1 MKRNLTNYE
10 MLAIVN
16 QMTLTGDWQ
25 KTSIAERMAD
35 ADKIRMCK
43 EFGVNIN
50 AADEIK
56 AGNVV
61 VDVCEGSFWWK
72 MNENDIRTEK
82 YDGMYGSGICKKGR
96 LTRDYSWIMYY
107 YINNYVTNK
116 CMTAARRKKGQ
127 DIQKNMDEN
136 KKLFLFVSD
145 DGEAYYAADFE
156 DYDATLVAVYSK
168 KDKLPKVKETNAM
181 CIKALAKT
189 FDLRDT
195 KTNKRVA

>member
-25 KTSIAERMAD
+25 KMPIAERMAD
-35 ADKIRMCK
+35 EDKIKMCK
-43 EFGVNIN
+43 EFDVSIN

-56 AGNVV
+56 ASN
-61 VDVCEGSFWWK
+61 VDVDVLEGSFWWK
-72 MNENDIRTEK
+72 MNQNDIRTER
-82 YDGMYGSGICKKGR
+82 YNGMYGSGICKKGH

-107 YINNYVTNK
+107 CVNNYVTNK
-116 CMTAARRKKGQ
+116 GMTVAKRKKGQ
-127 DIQKNMDEN
+127 DIQKDIDG
-136 KKLFLFVSD
+136 KAKLFLFVNN

>member
-16 QMTLTGDWQ
+16 QMTLSGDWQ
-25 KTSIAERMAD
+25 KMSVAERMSN

-43 EFGVNIN
+43 EFSVSIN

>member
-16 QMTLTGDWQ
+16 QVTLSGDWQ
-25 KTSIAERMAD
+25 KMTVTERMAD

-43 EFGVNIN
+43 EFGVTIN

-72 MNENDIRTEK
+72 MNQNDIRTER
-82 YDGMYGSGICKKGR
+82 YNGMYGSGICKKGH
-96 LTRDYSWIMYY
+96 LTKDYSYIIYY
-107 YINNYVTNK
+107 YVNNYVTDK
-116 CMTAARRKKGQ
+116 SMTAAKRKEGQ
-127 DIQKNMDEN
+127 DIQKNMDE
-136 KKLFLFVSD
+136 KAKLFLFVNN
-145 DGEAYYAADFE
+145 DGEAYYAADYE
-156 DYDATLVAVYSK
+156 NYDAILVAVYNK
-168 KDKLPKVKETNAM
+168 GDKLPKVKDTNKM
-181 CIKALAKT
+181 CVRALARA

-195 KTNKRVA
+195 KTNKKVA

>member
-16 QMTLTGDWQ
+16 QMTLRGNWQ
-25 KTSIAERMAD
+25 DMPVAERMAD

-43 EFGVNIN
+43 EFNVSIN
-50 AADEIK
+50 AADEMK
-56 AGNVV
+56 ASNVD

-72 MNENDIRTEK
+72 MNQSDIRTER
-82 YDGMYGSGICKKGR
+82 YDGMYGGGICKKGH
-96 LTRDYSWIMYY
+96 LTKDYSWIMYY
-107 YINNYVTNK
+107 CVNNYVTNK
-116 CMTAARRKKGQ
+116 SMTAAKRKKGQ

-136 KKLFLFVSD
+136 KKMFLFVNS

-156 DYDATLVAVYSK
+156 DYDAVLVAVYSK

-181 CIKALAKT
+181 CIKALARA
-189 FDLRDT
+189 FELRDT

>member
-1 MKRNLTNYE
+1 MKRDLMNFE

-16 QMTLTGDWQ
+16 QMTLSGDWQ
-25 KTSIAERMAD
+25 KMPVAERMAD
-35 ADKIRMCK
+35 EDKIRMCK
-43 EFGVNIN
+43 EFGVSIN

-56 AGNVV
+56 ASNVD

-72 MNENDIRTEK
+72 MNDGDIRIER

-107 YINNYVTNK
+107 CVNNYVTNK
-116 CMTAARRKKGQ
+116 CMTSARRKEGQ

-136 KKLFLFVSD
+136 KKLFLFVNN
-145 DGEAYYAADFE
+145 DGEAYYAADYE
-156 DYDATLVAVYSK
+156 NYDAILVAVYNK
-168 KDKLPKVKETNAM
+168 GDKLPKVKDTNKM
-181 CIKALAKT
+181 CVRALARA

>member
-16 QMTLTGDWQ
+16 KITLPGDW
-25 KTSIAERMAD
+25 KEMSITERMSN

-43 EFGVNIN
+43 EFGVSIN

-56 AGNVV
+56 AGSVV
-61 VDVCEGSFWWK
+61 VGVWEGSFWWK
-72 MNENDIRTEK
+72 MNANDIRTER

-116 CMTAARRKKGQ
+116 CMTAAKRKKGQ
-127 DIQKNMDEN
+127 DIQKNMDE
-136 KKLFLFVSD
+136 KAKLFLFVNN
-145 DGEAYYAADFE
+145 DGEAYYAADYE
-156 DYDATLVAVYSK
+156 DCDAILVAVYSK

-181 CIKALAKT
+181 CIRALARA

>member
-16 QMTLTGDWQ
+16 QVTLSGDWQ
-25 KTSIAERMAD
+25 KTPITERMAD
-35 ADKIRMCK
+35 EDKIRMCK
-43 EFGVNIN
+43 EFNVTIN

-61 VDVCEGSFWWK
+61 VGVWEGSFWWK
-72 MNENDIRTEK
+72 MNANDIRTER

-116 CMTAARRKKGQ
+116 CMTAAKRKKGQ
-127 DIQKNMDEN
+127 DIQKDMDE
-136 KKLFLFVSD
+136 KDKLFLFVSNN
-145 DGEAYYAADFE
+145 GEAYYAASFE
-156 DYDATLVAVYSK
+156 DCDATLVAVYSK

-181 CIKALAKT
+181 CIKALARA

>member
-16 QMTLTGDWQ
+16 KMTLPGDW
-25 KTSIAERMAD
+25 KEMSITERMAD
-35 ADKIRMCK
+35 TDKIRMCK
-43 EFGVNIN
+43 EFDVTIN

-56 AGNVV
+56 ASNVDV
-61 VDVCEGSFWWK
+61 NVCEGSLWWK
-72 MNENDIRTEK
+72 MNANDVRVER
-82 YDGMYGSGICKKGR
+82 YNGMYGSGICKKGR

-107 YINNYVTNK
+107 YINNYVTNE
-116 CMTAARRKKGQ
+116 CMTAAKRKKGQ
-127 DIQKNMDEN
+127 DIQKNMDE
-136 KKLFLFVSD
+136 KDKLFLFVSN
-145 DGEAYYAADFE
+145 DGEAYYAADYE
-156 DYDATLVAVYSK
+156 DCDAILVAVYSK

-181 CIKALAKT
+181 CIRALAKA

>member
-16 QMTLTGDWQ
+16 QVTLSGDWQ
-25 KTSIAERMAD
+25 KMPVAERMAD

-43 EFGVNIN
+43 EFDVSIN

-56 AGNVV
+56 ASN
-61 VDVCEGSFWWK
+61 VDVDVWEGSFWWK
-72 MNENDIRTEK
+72 MNQSDIRTER
-82 YDGMYGSGICKKGR
+82 YNGMYGSGICKKGH

-107 YINNYVTNK
+107 CVNNYVTNK
-116 CMTAARRKKGQ
+116 GMTAAKRKKGQ
-127 DIQKNMDEN
+127 DIQKNMDE
-136 KKLFLFVSD
+136 KAKLFLFVNN
-145 DGEAYYAADFE
+145 DGEAYYAADYE
-156 DYDATLVAVYSK
+156 NYDATLVAVYSK
-168 KDKLPKVKETNAM
+168 KDKLPKVKETNVM
-181 CIKALAKT
+181 CIKALARA

>member
-1 MKRNLTNYE
+1 MKRDLMNFE

-16 QMTLTGDWQ
+16 QMTLSGDWQ
-25 KTSIAERMAD
+25 KMSVAERMSN

-43 EFGVNIN
+43 EFSVSIN

-127 DIQKNMDEN
+127 DIQKDMDE
-136 KKLFLFVSD
+136 KAKLFLFVNS
-145 DGEAYYAADFE
+145 DGEAYYAADYE

-168 KDKLPKVKETNAM
+168 KDKLPKVKETNVM
-181 CIKALAKT
+181 CIKALARA

>member
-25 KTSIAERMAD
+25 KMPIAERMAD
-35 ADKIRMCK
+35 EDKIKMCK
-43 EFGVNIN
+43 EFDVSIN

-56 AGNVV
+56 ASNVDI
-61 VDVCEGSFWWK
+61 DVLEGSFWWK
-72 MNENDIRTEK
+72 MNQNDIRTER
-82 YDGMYGSGICKKGR
+82 YNGMYGSGICKKGH

-107 YINNYVTNK
+107 CVNNYVTNK
-116 CMTAARRKKGQ
+116 GMIAAKRKKGQ
-127 DIQKNMDEN
+127 DIQKDIDG
-136 KKLFLFVSD
+136 KAKLFLFVNN

>member
-1 MKRNLTNYE
+1 MKRDLMNFE

-16 QMTLTGDWQ
+16 QMTLSGDWQ
-25 KTSIAERMAD
+25 KMSVAERMSN

-43 EFGVNIN
+43 EFSVRIN

-181 CIKALAKT
+181 CIKTLAKT
-189 FDLRDT
+189 FNLRDT

>member
-16 QMTLTGDWQ
+16 KITLPGDW
-25 KTSIAERMAD
+25 KEMSVTERMSN

-43 EFGVNIN
+43 EFGVSIN

-56 AGNVV
+56 AGSVV
-61 VDVCEGSFWWK
+61 VGVWEGSFWWK
-72 MNENDIRTEK
+72 MNANDIRTER

-116 CMTAARRKKGQ
+116 CMTAAKRKKGQ
-127 DIQKNMDEN
+127 DIQK
-136 KKLFLFVSD
+136 KH
-145 DGEAYYAADFE
+145 G
-156 DYDATLVAVYSK
+156 
-168 KDKLPKVKETNAM
+168 
-181 CIKALAKT
+181 
-189 FDLRDT
+189 
-195 KTNKRVA
+195 

>member
-16 QMTLTGDWQ
+16 QMTLTKDWH
-25 KTSIAERMAD
+25 KMAVAERMAD

-43 EFGVNIN
+43 EFDVNIN

-56 AGNVV
+56 ASNVD
-61 VDVCEGSFWWK
+61 VDVCEGSLWWK
-72 MNENDIRTEK
+72 MNENDIRTER

-107 YINNYVTNK
+107 CVNNYVTNK
-116 CMTAARRKKGQ
+116 GMTAAKRKKGQ

>member
-16 QMTLTGDWQ
+16 LMTLTGDWQ
-25 KTSIAERMAD
+25 KMPIAERMAD
-35 ADKIRMCK
+35 EDKIKMCK
-43 EFGVNIN
+43 EFDVSIN

-56 AGNVV
+56 ASN
-61 VDVCEGSFWWK
+61 VDVDVLEGSFWWK
-72 MNENDIRTEK
+72 MNQNDIRIER
-82 YDGMYGSGICKKGR
+82 YNGMHGSGICKKGH

-107 YINNYVTNK
+107 CVNNYVTNK
-116 CMTAARRKKGQ
+116 GMTAAKRKKGQ
-127 DIQKNMDEN
+127 DIQKDIDG
-136 KKLFLFVSD
+136 KAKLFLFVNN

>member
-16 QMTLTGDWQ
+16 QVTLARDWQ
-25 KTSIAERMAD
+25 KMSAAERMAD

-43 EFGVNIN
+43 EFNVTIN

-56 AGNVV
+56 ASN
-61 VDVCEGSFWWK
+61 VDVDVWEGSLWWK
-72 MNENDIRTEK
+72 MNQGDIRTER
-82 YDGMYGSGICKKGR
+82 YNGMYGSGICKKGR

-107 YINNYVTNK
+107 CVNNYVTNK
-116 CMTAARRKKGQ
+116 SMTAAKRKEGQ
-127 DIQKNMDEN
+127 SIQKDMDE
-136 KKLFLFVSD
+136 KAKLFLFVNI

-156 DYDATLVAVYSK
+156 DYDAVLVAVYNK
-168 KDKLPKVKETNAM
+168 NDKLPKVKDTNKM
-181 CIKALAKT
+181 CIRALARA

>member
-25 KTSIAERMAD
+25 KMPIAERMAD
-35 ADKIRMCK
+35 EDKIKMCK
-43 EFGVNIN
+43 EFDVSIN

-56 AGNVV
+56 ASNVDI
-61 VDVCEGSFWWK
+61 DVLEGSFWWK
-72 MNENDIRTEK
+72 MNQNDIRTER
-82 YDGMYGSGICKKGR
+82 YNGMYGSGICKKGH

-107 YINNYVTNK
+107 CVNNYVTNK
-116 CMTAARRKKGQ
+116 GMTAAKRKKGQ
-127 DIQKNMDEN
+127 DIQKDIDG
-136 KKLFLFVSD
+136 KAKLFLFVNN

>member
-16 QMTLTGDWQ
+16 QMTLSGDWQ
-25 KTSIAERMAD
+25 KMPIAERMAD
-35 ADKIRMCK
+35 ADKIQMCK
-43 EFGVNIN
+43 EFGVTIN

-56 AGNVV
+56 ASKVG
-61 VDVCEGSFWWK
+61 VDVWEGSLWWK

-107 YINNYVTNK
+107 CVNNYVTNK
-116 CMTAARRKKGQ
+116 CITADKRREGQ

-136 KKLFLFVSD
+136 KKLFLFVNS

-156 DYDATLVAVYSK
+156 DCDATLVAVYSK
-168 KDKLPKVKETNAM
+168 KRQASKSK
-181 CIKALAKT
+181 
-189 FDLRDT
+189 R
-195 KTNKRVA
+195 NKRNVYKSVVYGV

>member
-1 MKRNLTNYE
+1 MKRSLTNHE

-16 QMTLTGDWQ
+16 QMTLARDWQ
-25 KTSIAERMAD
+25 KMSIAERMAD
-35 ADKIRMCK
+35 EDKIQMCK
-43 EFGVNIN
+43 EFDVSIN
-50 AADEIK
+50 AADEFK
-56 AGNVV
+56 AG
-61 VDVCEGSFWWK
+61 DVAVGVWEGSLWWK
-72 MNENDIRTEK
+72 MNQGDIRTER
-82 YDGMYGSGICKKGR
+82 YNGMYGSGICKKGR

-107 YINNYVTNK
+107 CINNYVTNK
-116 CMTAARRKKGQ
+116 CMTAAKRKEGQ

-136 KKLFLFVSD
+136 KKLFLFVSNN
-145 DGEAYYAADFE
+145 GKAYYAADFE

-195 KTNKRVA
+195 KTNKKVA

>member
-1 MKRNLTNYE
+1 MKRDLMNFE

-16 QMTLTGDWQ
+16 QMTLSGDWQ
-25 KTSIAERMAD
+25 KMPAAERMAD
-35 ADKIRMCK
+35 TDKIRMCK
-43 EFGVNIN
+43 EFGVSIN
-50 AADEIK
+50 AADEFK
-56 AGNVV
+56 AGDVV
-61 VDVCEGSFWWK
+61 VGVWEGSFWWK

>member
-16 QMTLTGDWQ
+16 EMALSGDW
-25 KTSIAERMAD
+25 KEMSIAERIAD

-43 EFGVNIN
+43 EFDVSIN

-56 AGNVV
+56 ASNVD

-72 MNENDIRTEK
+72 MNQNDIRTER
-82 YDGMYGSGICKKGR
+82 YDGVYGSGICKKGR

-116 CMTAARRKKGQ
+116 CMTAAKRKKGQ

-136 KKLFLFVSD
+136 KKLFLFVNSN
-145 DGEAYYAADFE
+145 GEAYYAADYE
-156 DYDATLVAVYSK
+156 NHDAILVAVYNK
-168 KDKLPKVKETNAM
+168 GDKLPKVKDTNKM
-181 CIKALAKT
+181 CVRALARA
-189 FDLRDT
+189 FELRDT

>member
-1 MKRNLTNYE
+1 

-16 QMTLTGDWQ
+16 QMTLARDWQ
-25 KTSIAERMAD
+25 KMPIAERIAD

-43 EFGVNIN
+43 EFGVTIN
-50 AADEIK
+50 AADEVK
-56 AGNVV
+56 ASN
-61 VDVCEGSFWWK
+61 VDVDVWEGSLWWK

-107 YINNYVTNK
+107 CVNNYVTNK
-116 CMTAARRKKGQ
+116 GMTAAKRKGGQ
-127 DIQKNMDEN
+127 DIQKNMGE
-136 KKLFLFVSD
+136 KAKLFLFVNNN
-145 DGEAYYAADFE
+145 GEAYYAASFE
-156 DYDATLVAVYSK
+156 DCDATLVAAYSK
-168 KDKLPKVKETNAM
+168 KDKLPRVKETNAM
-181 CIKALAKT
+181 CIKALARA

>member
-25 KTSIAERMAD
+25 KMSVAERMAD
-35 ADKIRMCK
+35 EDKIQMCK
-43 EFGVNIN
+43 EFDVSIN

-56 AGNVV
+56 ASNVNV
-61 VDVCEGSFWWK
+61 GVWEGSFWWK
-72 MNENDIRTEK
+72 MNENDIRIEK
-82 YDGMYGSGICKKGR
+82 YDGMYGSGICRKGH
-96 LTRDYSWIMYY
+96 LTRDYSYIIYY
-107 YINNYVTNK
+107 YVNNYVTNK
-116 CMTAARRKKGQ
+116 GMTAAKRKKGQ
-127 DIQKNMDEN
+127 DIQKSMDE
-136 KKLFLFVSD
+136 KAKLFLFVNNN
-145 DGEAYYAADFE
+145 GEAYYAADYE
-156 DYDATLVAVYSK
+156 DYDATLVTVYSK

-181 CIKALAKT
+181 CIKALAKA

>member
-16 QMTLTGDWQ
+16 QMALSGDWQ
-25 KTSIAERMAD
+25 KMSVTERMAD

-43 EFGVNIN
+43 EFGVTIN
-50 AADEIK
+50 AADEMN
-56 AGNVV
+56 ASN
-61 VDVCEGSFWWK
+61 VDVDVYEGSFWWK
-72 MNENDIRTEK
+72 MNANDVRVER
-82 YDGMYGSGICKKGR
+82 YDGMYGSGICKKGH
-96 LTRDYSWIMYY
+96 LTKDYSYIMYY
-107 YINNYVTNK
+107 CVNNYVTNK
-116 CMTAARRKKGQ
+116 GMTAAKRKKGQ

-136 KKLFLFVSD
+136 AKLFLFVNN
-145 DGEAYYAADFE
+145 DGEAYYAADYE
-156 DYDATLVAVYSK
+156 DCDAILVAVYSK

-181 CIKALAKT
+181 CIRALARA

>member
-16 QMTLTGDWQ
+16 QMTLTKDWQ
-25 KTSIAERMAD
+25 KMAVAERMAD

-43 EFGVNIN
+43 EFDVNIN

-56 AGNVV
+56 ASNVD
-61 VDVCEGSFWWK
+61 VDVCEGSLWWK
-72 MNENDIRTEK
+72 MNENDIRTER

-107 YINNYVTNK
+107 CVNNYVTNK
-116 CMTAARRKKGQ
+116 GMTAAKRKKGQ

>member
-16 QMTLTGDWQ
+16 QMTLARDWQ
-25 KTSIAERMAD
+25 KMPIAERIAD

-43 EFGVNIN
+43 EFGVTIN
-50 AADEIK
+50 AADEVK
-56 AGNVV
+56 ASN
-61 VDVCEGSFWWK
+61 VDVDVWEGSLWWK

-107 YINNYVTNK
+107 CVNNYVTNK
-116 CMTAARRKKGQ
+116 GMTAAKRKGGQ
-127 DIQKNMDEN
+127 DIQKNMGE
-136 KKLFLFVSD
+136 KAKLFLFVNNN
-145 DGEAYYAADFE
+145 GEAYYAASFE
-156 DYDATLVAVYSK
+156 DCDATLVAAYSK
-168 KDKLPKVKETNAM
+168 KDKLPRVKETNAM
-181 CIKALAKT
+181 CIKALARA